1 MKKLDTINIGQSPND
16 HSGDAHRTAFDRIN
30 QNFQAI
36 GPAIGLLESQAIA
49 RPLDE
54 PGTDLNALAD
64 TGVYYQNADARRQ
77 RQELSLP
84 RAGLLRV
91 WNTGALRYQVYISD
105 GAGTAVASHIYW
117 RVWHAGAWTAWSRA
131 AEQSDLQAVQALAA
145 AAIPAAQKGA
155 ALGVAT
161 LDGQGLIPQVQVPP
175 LRAASLPQ
183 AAHDLDG
190 IVAPGAYRQETDAGA
205 AAGAHYP
212 PRAGFLE
219 VQATGGA
226 VLQATPPTLGRPG
239 AAALLA
245 RARRGPVL
253 VGLGRGRG
261 PGLDPHPSW
270 RAAGHRRAGRGRRR
284 ARRAIAQALRAHAL
298 PYMGPLPA
306 EADLDNYPLRGLY
319 SVASISTASA
329 GKHFPVAQ
337 AGHLEVLSAAGQGGQ
352 PVSGVVQ
359 VYRALIR
366 TARTRARWWARTGH
380 RGRRSP
386 PRKTSTKPAA
396 AT

>member
-64 TGVYYQNADARRQ
+64 TGVYYQNADERAA
-77 RQELSLP
+77 SGKNYPLP

-212 PRAGFLE
+212 APRAGFLKFRPP
-219 VQATGGA
+219 AA
-226 VLQATPPTLGRPG
+226 PCCRPTPPTLAPARRRSAIGACAARACPGRPG
-239 AAALLA
+239 QRPWPRTGSAPIVA
-245 RARRGPVL
+245 
-253 VGLGRGRG
+253 
-261 PGLDPHPSW
+261 
-270 RAAGHRRAGRGRRR
+270 RRR
-284 ARRAIAQALRAHAL
+284 ASPRWTGTAPCPPRNCSSPCARMPCPTWARCRPRPTWITTRCAVCTRWR
-298 PYMGPLPA
+298 PFPPPA
-306 EADLDNYPLRGLY
+306 P
-319 SVASISTASA
+319 ASIS
-329 GKHFPVAQ
+329 
-337 AGHLEVLSAAGQGGQ
+337 
-352 PVSGVVQ
+352 
-359 VYRALIR
+359 
-366 TARTRARWWARTGH
+366 RWPRPGTWRCCRP
-380 RGRRSP
+380 RGRAASP
-386 PRKTSTKPAA
+386 CPALCKSIGR
-396 AT
+396 